1 MQMSSSPIIVGASQ
15 FTQHKKT
22 ERPLDP
28 LCLMAKTSSNALADS
43 GAQELKDFI
52 DCVYVM
58 NLFQWSYRDA
68 PGLLSGMLGIKPA
81 RASYLPIGGNTP
93 QMTVNRAARDLAAG
107 RCKAVLIAG
116 AEAIYS
122 LRRAMKSDLV
132 LDWPESMPPDEIDGE
147 NKSGVD
153 KIEESY
159 GLFFP
164 SLMYPLFETSLRA
177 SSGRSPDEHR
187 MHMGKNFERLSRIAS
202 RNPYAWSRE
211 VLSADIIATP
221 SLNNRYIG
229 YPYTKYMN
237 ANVDVDQSAA
247 LIMTTEDTARSLGIP
262 GDKWVYPIG
271 GADFNDIWY
280 VTRRPCLHQS
290 PAIRHAARLALQQA
304 NLTLDDISVFDIYS
318 CFPSAFEV
326 ARKEIGIPDNDPR
339 DLSVTGGLPFF
350 GGPGNNYVTHA
361 IVTVVDLIRK
371 DRARKVMVTANG
383 WYLTKHAIGIYA
395 GTSAG
400 NPWIDRDDSSIQRAI
415 DAEALPV
422 AVEKASGS
430 LTVEAYVIG
439 HDNAGNPLQ
448 GTVLGRF
455 KNGGRALAVI
465 DAQPAELLMMEKTEW
480 VGKEGIVRYDDAVGK
495 NTIRFNVSE

>member
-1 MQMSSSPIIVGASQ
+1 MSSSPVIVGGSQ

-22 ERPLDP
+22 KRPLDP
-28 LCLMAKTSSNALADS
+28 LCLMAKTSSDALADS
-43 GAQELKDFI
+43 GAPELKDFI

-68 PGLLSGMLGIKPA
+68 PGMLSGMLGIKPT

-93 QMTVNRAARDLAAG
+93 QMTANRAARDLASG

-122 LRRAMKSDLV
+122 LRRAMKGDLV
-132 LDWPESMPPDEIDGE
+132 LDWPESVPPDEIAGE

-211 VLSADIIATP
+211 ALSADIIATL

-271 GADFNDIWY
+271 GADFNDIWH

-304 NLTLDDISVFDIYS
+304 DLTLDDISVFDIYS
-318 CFPSAFEV
+318 CFPSAFEI

-371 DRARKVMVTANG
+371 NRACKAMVTANG

-395 GTSAG
+395 GMPPV
-400 NPWIDRDDSSIQRAI
+400 NPWFDRDDSSIQRAI
-415 DAEALPV
+415 DAQALPMP
-422 AVEKASGS
+422 VEKASGS

-439 HDNAGNPLQ
+439 HDSAGNPLQ
-448 GTVLGRF
+448 GTVLGSLQ
-455 KNGGRALAVI
+455 NGGRALAVV
-465 DAQPAELLMMEKTEW
+465 DAGPDELLMMEKTEW
-480 VGKEGIVRYDDAVGK
+480 VGKEGIVRYDEAVGK
-495 NTIRFNVSE
+495 NTVRFNFSR